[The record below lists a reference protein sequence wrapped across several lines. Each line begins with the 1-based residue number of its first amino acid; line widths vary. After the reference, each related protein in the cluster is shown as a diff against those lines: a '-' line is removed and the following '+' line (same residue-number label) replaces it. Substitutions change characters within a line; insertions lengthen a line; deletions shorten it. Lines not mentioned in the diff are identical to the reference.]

1 MAMSHYFSERQDGL
15 ERKERTLS
23 YEHGSRVFTFTTD
36 RGVFA
41 RNEVDF
47 ATRLLIETIE
57 IGQEVERM
65 LDLGTGYG
73 VIGVVLGA
81 FHDLEV
87 TMTDVNER
95 ALALAE
101 RNLET
106 NGVEAE
112 VLKSDGFSALQGE
125 HFDLIVTNPPIR
137 IGKEKLF
144 PILEKARDHLSEDGT
159 LWLVCHK
166 KQGAKTM
173 RRHLERTY
181 IVETKERKKGFHIFV
196 CRPR

>member
-1 MAMSHYFSERQDGL
+1 MSHYFSEKQDDL
-15 ERKERTLS
+15 EKDERTLV
-23 YEHGSRVFTFTTD
+23 YEHAGRRFTFTTA

-57 IGQEVERM
+57 VDKEDVRL

-81 FHDLEV
+81 LHDGEV
-87 TMTDVNER
+87 VMTDVNER

-106 NGVEAE
+106 NGVQAR
-112 VLKSDGFSALQGE
+112 VLKSDGFSALPE
-125 HFDLIVTNPPIR
+125 ERFDLIVTNPPIR
-137 IGKEKLF
+137 IGKERLF
-144 PILEKARDHLSEDGT
+144 PILSKARDHLRAGGT
-159 LWLVCHK
+159 FWLVCHK
-166 KQGAKTM
+166 KHGAKSM
-173 RRHLERTY
+173 REHLEKNY
-181 IVETKERKKGFHIFV
+181 DVETRKRKKGFHVFV

>member
-1 MAMSHYFSERQDGL
+1 MSHYFSEKHEGL
-15 ERKERTLS
+15 EKDERTLS
-23 YEHGSRVFTFTTD
+23 FLQAGREFVFTTA

-47 ATRLLIETIE
+47 ATRLLIETV
-57 IGQEVERM
+57 EVGRKTESL

-81 FHDLEV
+81 LHDLEV
-87 TMTDVNER
+87 VMTDVNER

-101 RNLET
+101 KNLEK
-106 NGVEAE
+106 NGVRAR
-112 VLKSDGFSALQGE
+112 VLKSDGFAALRDE
-125 HFDLIVTNPPIR
+125 RFDLIVTNPPIR
-137 IGKEKLF
+137 IGKERLF
-144 PILEKARDHLSEDGT
+144 PILDHACDHLSEGGA

-166 KQGAKTM
+166 KHGAKTLKA
-173 RRHLERTY
+173 HLEKTY
-181 IVETKERKKGFHIFV
+181 DVETVKRKKGFHVFV